1 MATTPAAS
9 LPPSAAVPTPGIVSF
24 HGRLRAEKARIFG
37 AHGNPVSL
45 AGNSFFW
52 SQWRGQYYTPEVV
65 RWLKTNWRS
74 TIVRAALGVKSENS
88 VKPENS
94 YLQHPAEN
102 LDRVTRVID
111 AAIAEDIYVIID
123 WHDHEAHLHTA
134 QAVEF
139 FTGMARRYGHQPHV
153 IYEIFNEPLKVPWKI
168 VKDYAEEVIRAIR
181 AIDAENLIIVGSPHW
196 SQDVD
201 IAAADPVKGANIAYS
216 LHFYAGTHK
225 QPLRDKAKKAMELGA
240 TLFVTEWGA
249 CNANGNGPIDDD
261 SVKQWMAF
269 MRECQLSHCVW
280 SVSDKEETASII
292 TPGASPEGR
301 WKDAD
306 LTESGRYVRHYI
318 RNWPGDVPP

>member
-9 LPPSAAVPTPGIVSF
+9 LPPPAAAPTPGIVSF

-52 SQWRGQYYTPEVV
+52 SQWQGKYYTPEVV
-65 RWLKTNWRS
+65 GWLKTNWRS
-74 TIVRAALGVKSENS
+74 TIVRAALGVK
-88 VKPENS
+88 PECGNS

-102 LDRVTRVID
+102 LARVTRVID

-134 QAVEF
+134 QAVAF
-139 FTGMARRYGHQPHV
+139 FTDMARRYGHQPHV
-153 IYEIFNEPLKVPWKI
+153 IYEIFNEPLEVSWVDD
-168 VKDYAEEVIRAIR
+168 VKPYAEQVIAAIR

-201 IAAADPVKGANIAYS
+201 VAAADPVKGANIAYS

-225 QPLRDKAKKAMELGA
+225 QTLRNKAMKAMELGA
-240 TLFVTEWGA
+240 ALFVTEWGA
-249 CNANGNGPIDDD
+249 CNADGTGPIDHV
-261 SVKQWMAF
+261 SVKHWMAF
-269 MRECQLSHCVW
+269 MREYQLSHCVW
-280 SVSDKEETASII
+280 SVSDKKETASII
-292 TPGASPEGR
+292 TPAASPEGS
-301 WKDAD
+301 WNDAD
-306 LTESGRYVRHYI
+306 LTESGLYARHYI
-318 RNWPGDVPP
+318 RNWPGDVAP

>member
-153 IYEIFNEPLKVPWKI
+153 IYEIFNEPLKVSWKI
-168 VKDYAEEVIRAIR
+168 VKDYAEEVIGAIR

-201 IAAADPVKGANIAYS
+201 VAAADPVKGANIAYS

-240 TLFVTEWGA
+240 ALFVTEWGA
-249 CNANGNGPIDDD
+249 CNADGNGPIDDD

-269 MRECQLSHCVW
+269 MREYQLSHCVW
-280 SVSDKEETASII
+280 SVSDKKETASII